1 MGFAAGMLERQQ
13 AVKCEGRHIRMRG
26 RTIGARSRIIVVGLA
41 CAIGVSMVAATV
53 AQGARVNFS
62 GPANAPG
69 TTVEF
74 RVGIKDGKVG
84 RIGLFEVLK
93 PYTYCSDGTERVI
106 GSDQLDDSHDFPELG
121 IETNKKGKFHAIDV
135 DDEVDPEDTFPPSG
149 NIYEIAG
156 RIRKNSA
163 SGTFRM
169 TFNFRGGPSCD
180 TGVVSWTATR
190 L

>member
-1 MGFAAGMLERQQ
+1 MRRVTNARGWIAVAAL
-13 AVKCEGRHIRMRG
+13 
-26 RTIGARSRIIVVGLA
+26 
-41 CAIGVSMVAATV
+41 AATV
-53 AQGARVNFS
+53 ALSLTLASVASAARVNFA
-62 GPANAPG
+62 GPSTAPG

-74 RVGIKDGKVG
+74 RVGIKNGKVG

-121 IETNKKGKFHAIDV
+121 IETNRKGKFRAIDV

-156 RIRKNSA
+156 RIGKNSA
-163 SGTFRM
+163 TGTFRM
-169 TFNFRGGPSCD
+169 TFNFSGGPSCD
-180 TGVVSWTATR
+180 TGVVSWTATPVG
-190 L
+190 